1 MRGELVQLM
10 MKSSE
15 EPAEDELNELDEAK
29 SPKRI
34 FPALDLDEESKVE
47 CRNEM
52 VDEISF

>member
-1 MRGELVQLM
+1 M

-29 SPKRI
+29 SSKRF
-34 FPALDLDEESKVE
+34 FPGLDLDEESKVE

>member
-1 MRGELVQLM
+1 MQLM